1 MQQPVNSR
9 SAVIIRLLSR
19 DEIEQ
24 IWTID
29 RREVVDNIY
38 YLQGGK
44 LILKPDYFDILGWP
58 PGEAEQYTSRLYTC
72 FDRGGVF
79 YGAFDQARLIG
90 VVVVDSVFL
99 GPQRDQLQLKMLYVS
114 RDYRKHGLGVLL
126 FEKAREIA
134 RARGAKRLYIS
145 ATPSENTIHFYQRR
159 GCVVAP
165 EPDPELWALEP
176 DDIHLECPT

>member
-1 MQQPVNSR
+1 MM
-9 SAVIIRLLSR
+9 IRLLAR

-38 YLQGGK
+38 YLQNGK
-44 LILKPDYFDILGWP
+44 LALKPDYFDIPGWP
-58 PGEAEQYTSRLYTC
+58 PGEAEQYMPRLYAC

-79 YGAFDQARLIG
+79 YGAFDQQRLVG
-90 VVVVDSVFL
+90 VVVVDSVLL
-99 GPQRDQLQLKMLYVS
+99 GPQRDQLELKMLHVS

-126 FEKAREIA
+126 FEKAREVA
-134 RARGAKRLYIS
+134 RACGAKRLYIS

-159 GCVVAP
+159 GAIVTP
-165 EPDPELWALEP
+165 YPDPELLALEP
-176 DDIHLECPT
+176 DDIHLECPV

>member
-1 MQQPVNSR
+1 M
-9 SAVIIRLLSR
+9 IIRLLAR

-29 RREVVDNIY
+29 RREVVENIY
-38 YLQGGK
+38 YLQDGR
-44 LILKPDYFDILGWP
+44 LVLKPDYFDIPGWP
-58 PGEAEQYTSRLYTC
+58 PGEAEQYTLRLYAC

-90 VVVVDSVFL
+90 EVVVDNIFL
-99 GPQRDQLQLKMLYVS
+99 GPQRDQLQLKMLHVS

-126 FEKAREIA
+126 FEKAREVA
-134 RARGAKRLYIS
+134 RARGAKSLYIS

-159 GCVVAP
+159 GAVLTP
-165 EPDPELWALEP
+165 YPDPELLALEP
-176 DDIHLECPT
+176 D